1 MNTNHYLS
9 FVLLIFLSIAIVACN
24 ADLFHPEDPF
34 LICKAG
40 DFSCE
45 YEHNIPGFVTI
56 AKGSERQHFILTENG
71 LKKSKIEEGEPLAYN
86 PKNNL
91 ALVKE
96 TTDSGIEISIINA
109 ETGKDVSSEIKI
121 PKFEKEHKEEN
132 EEFSKLTDPSVSSA
146 CLTDNGTAVLLVT
159 YEQLYNYSKELNF
172 IFVYEKGEAK
182 NAKKYAFRNPMN
194 FDDTTGEEDE
204 IPGWSEDSPLEI
216 QCGKDG
222 SIYLL
227 TAKIRRSDFALKSFR
242 PVYNLDRVNL
252 KTGKTE
258 FTNIAFI
265 AFDRLH
271 SSYYSEKEKKIYN
284 FLNDTE
290 SNEKAILR
298 ILEPGEYEIP
308 EVPVEKEDGSL
319 LFSET
324 PDGKVLVFF
333 VKNRKNSEEEQRLE
347 LLDL

>member
-1 MNTNHYLS
+1 MNTNHNIILA
-9 FVLLIFLSIAIVACN
+9 LQIFLSVTLLSCSGSY
-24 ADLFHPEDPF
+24 PQDPF

-56 AKGSERQHFILTENG
+56 IRGSGREHFILTEKG
-71 LKKSKIEEGEPLAYN
+71 LRRSEIKEGEPIAYN

-96 TTDSGIEISIINA
+96 TTDSGIEISVINA
-109 ETGKDVSSEIKI
+109 ETGKTVSSEIKI
-121 PKFEKEHKEEN
+121 PKFEKEHKEED
-132 EEFSKLTDPSVSSA
+132 EEFSRLTDPSVSSA
-146 CLTDNGTAVLLVT
+146 CLTDNGSVVLLVT

-172 IFVYEKGEAK
+172 IFVYEKGGAG
-182 NAKKYAFRNPMN
+182 NAKKYAFRDPVNVE
-194 FDDTTGEEDE
+194 DTTGEEDE

-216 QCGKDG
+216 QCGKDDG
-222 SIYLL
+222 IYLL
-227 TAKIRRSDFALKSFR
+227 TAKIRRSDFALKSFK
-242 PVYNLDRVNL
+242 PVYNLDRVDL
-252 KTGKTE
+252 KTGETE

-284 FLNDTE
+284 FLNDPA
-290 SNEKAILR
+290 SNEKVILR

-308 EVPVEKEDGSL
+308 GEPLEKEDGSL
-319 LFSET
+319 LLSET
-324 PDGKVLVFF
+324 ADGKVLVFF

-347 LLDL
+347 QLNL

>member
-1 MNTNHYLS
+1 MNTNHHL
-9 FVLLIFLSIAIVACN
+9 FFAIPIFLSITIVACN
-24 ADLFHPEDPF
+24 ADLFHAEAPF

-96 TTDSGIEISIINA
+96 TTDSGIEISIINT
-109 ETGKDVSSEIKI
+109 ETGKTVSSEIRI

-132 EEFSKLTDPSVSSA
+132 EEFSRLTDPSIESA
-146 CLTDNGTAVLLVT
+146 CVTDDGTVVLLVT

-182 NAKKYAFRNPMN
+182 NIKKYAFRNSTN
-194 FDDTTGEEDE
+194 IDETTAEEDE
-204 IPGWSEDSPLEI
+204 IPGWSEDSPLKI

-222 SIYLL
+222 GIYLL

-271 SSYYSEKEKKIYN
+271 SAYFSEKEMKLYS
-284 FLNDTE
+284 FLNDPE
-290 SNEKAILR
+290 SKEKAVLR
-298 ILEPGEYEIP
+298 TLELGEYEFP
-308 EVPVEKEDGSL
+308 DEPVEKDDGSF